1 MSGISVRFAKEF
13 KLIDNYLK
21 QRENF
26 LNTKVLE
33 AGGGIE
39 SRMLTAGF
47 TDRYVFTKEQLER
60 FIQLIK
66 EQANEPQ

>member
-1 MSGISVRFAKEF
+1 MSGISVS
-13 KLIDNYLK
+13 
-21 QRENF
+21 
-26 LNTKVLE
+26 TKVLE

-39 SRMLTAGF
+39 SRCINPPLF

-66 EQANEPQ
+66 EQAND

>member
-1 MSGISVRFAKEF
+1 MSGIS
-13 KLIDNYLK
+13 LS
-21 QRENF
+21 
-26 LNTKVLE
+26 TKVLE

-39 SRMLTAGF
+39 SRCINPPLF

-66 EQANEPQ
+66 DQAND

>member
-1 MSGISVRFAKEF
+1 MSGLST
-13 KLIDNYLK
+13 
-21 QRENF
+21 Q
-26 LNTKVLE
+26 VLE
-33 AGGGIE
+33 AGGSIE

-66 EQANEPQ
+66 EQAND